1 MSKQEHD
8 QDEQRAP
15 SGAGKGESP
24 GDASK
29 KPATDKGAA
38 AQSGNGK
45 AASTSSNNDK
55 SKAAEPAGKTDRSHA
70 SRPATD
76 SAKSRQE
83 GSAAPAKAQEDGKP
97 GKSQDTKPE
106 PAKTGIGSNAGT
118 SKPGDKPKDTPS
130 RPATPGTTAT
140 SGSGSAGT
148 TATRPTSGSGGGGSK
163 AGVVALVLVILL
175 LLVAVI
181 AGWWAWQKLQA
192 QQSQL
197 SQVSQVQSN
206 TSANADAID
215 ELRSQLSGRDQQRQQ
230 AVQELRNEMQQ
241 YRQEMNQTLDDV
253 LAKLAEEQETNPNEW
268 LFSEVEYLL
277 RLANQRLQLERDV
290 NGAISLLRTADE
302 RLAEADNPALTPVRR
317 AIQSEL
323 GELKSVPDIDRTG
336 LYLQL
341 MAQQQQ
347 LAKLPLQQD
356 IEQIAA
362 EAGDTSTVEGAW
374 QQQLSRLWQEIK
386 ELVVVRRH
394 DQALEAL
401 MTPEQESYLRQN
413 VRLQLEQ
420 AQLALLQA
428 NPELYRASLEKA
440 ITLIEGY
447 YDTDSDGVQQVLDTL
462 RSLMDK
468 TIRPELPDISESLQA
483 LRDFMTR
490 RQGGGGGEA

>member
-8 QDEQRAP
+8 QDEKRAP

-29 KPATDKGAA
+29 KPATDKGAI
-38 AQSGNGK
+38 AQSGNGTTASTPEK
-45 AASTSSNNDK
+45 NDKGQGADAVKKTDKPDANRPVTGSNAPQQEHAAS
-55 SKAAEPAGKTDRSHA
+55 
-70 SRPATD
+70 
-76 SAKSRQE
+76 
-83 GSAAPAKAQEDGKP
+83 APAKGQDSKP
-97 GKSQDTKPE
+97 GKPQDTKPE
-106 PAKTGIGSNAGT
+106 PAKAGAGGNGP
-118 SKPGDKPKDTPS
+118 SKPKDASGKPAAGSATTTAGAGGAGTATP
-130 RPATPGTTAT
+130 RPA
-140 SGSGSAGT
+140 GSGSDGK
-148 TATRPTSGSGGGGSK
+148 GGK
-163 AGVVALVLVILL
+163 AGIAALILVILL
-175 LLVAVI
+175 VLVAAI

-192 QQSQL
+192 QQAQLSQL
-197 SQVSQVQSN
+197 SQVESSA
-206 TSANADAID
+206 SANANAID
-215 ELRSQLSGRDQQRQQ
+215 ELRSQLSGRDQQSQQ
-230 AVQELRNEMQQ
+230 AVQDLRNEMQQ
-241 YRQEMNQTLDDV
+241 YRQEMNQTLDQV
-253 LAKLAEEQETNPNEW
+253 LAKLAEEQETDPNEW

-302 RLAEADNPALTPVRR
+302 RLAQTDNPALTPVRR

-323 GELKSVPDIDRTG
+323 GELQSVPNIDRTG

-341 MAQQQQ
+341 MAQQEQ

-362 EAGDTSTVEGAW
+362 EGGDTSTVEGAW

-428 NPELYRASLEKA
+428 NPELYQASLEKA
-440 ITLIEGY
+440 VTLIEGY
-447 YDTDSDGVQQVLDTL
+447 YDTESDGVQQVLDTL

-468 TIRPELPDISESLQA
+468 TIRPELPDISQSLQA

-490 RQGGGGGEA
+490 RQGGGSGDA